1 MRGTSPLRDGPRLL
15 RKIAKWDAAINAKA
29 DALTALFVG
38 ARAGLLLNFFLFP
51 LARWMQFSPLPPC
64 VRTLH
69 IAPQFCLAGLPLS
82 KLGSVDE
89 VIHKAFIEVMRRVF
103 AASAPCH
110 GISARPDAAGLGT
123 VDPPL
128 APIIELPE
136 EFAPA
141 DGKAQALA
149 APVKHARAPSHA
161 RTLALARSPCPC
173 THAHA
178 CEELREGRG
187 AWRSEGKA
195 NTPRTAPHAS
205 ALTSGRRRCSCATSS
220 SRRTRAASSD
230 SSPSTACPAWRCAA
244 SPRVAAWAYRV
255 AAKEGLP
262 KCVAEPRGLT

>member
-149 APVKHARAPSHA
+149 APATTLGHPRTLARSPSHA
-161 RTLALARSPCPC
+161 RLVPAHVLARSRTCAKDVAPGVP
-173 THAHA
+173 
-178 CEELREGRG
+178 RG
-187 AWRSEGKA
+187 
-195 NTPRTAPHAS
+195 
-205 ALTSGRRRCSCATSS
+205 
-220 SRRTRAASSD
+220 RRTRHAQHHM
-230 SSPSTACPAWRCAA
+230 PPH
-244 SPRVAAWAYRV
+244 
-255 AAKEGLP
+255 
-262 KCVAEPRGLT
+262 

>member
-51 LARWMQFSPLPPC
+51 LARWMQFSPLPQC

-149 APVKHARAPSHA
+149 APVKHARARSHA
-161 RTLALARSPCPC
+161 RTLALARSLRPC
-173 THAHA
+173 TRARA
-178 CEELREGRG
+178 CEDLREGRG

-195 NTPRTAPHAS
+195 NTPRTPPHAS
-205 ALTSGRRRCSCATSS
+205 TLTLGRRRCSCATSS

-244 SPRVAAWAYRV
+244 SPRVAA
-255 AAKEGLP
+255 KEGLP
-262 KCVAEPRGLT
+262 KCIAEPRGLT

>member
-1 MRGTSPLRDGPRLL
+1 VRGTSPLRDGPRLL
-15 RKIAKWDAAINAKA
+15 RKIAKWDAAINAQA
-29 DALTALFVG
+29 DALTKLFVG

-51 LARWMQFSPLPPC
+51 LARWMEFSPLPPC

-136 EFAPA
+136 ELAPA

-149 APVKHARAPSHA
+149 APVKHAKAPSHA
-161 RTLALARSPCPC
+161 RTLTKRSPSHARPVPAHTCWRVRGLARRTWRLASRGKGEHATHSPTCLH
-173 THAHA
+173 TDV
-178 CEELREGRG
+178 GQ
-187 AWRSEGKA
+187 
-195 NTPRTAPHAS
+195 APLLLCYFLVHKDA
-205 ALTSGRRRCSCATSS
+205 RRLERLI
-220 SRRTRAASSD
+220 
-230 SSPSTACPAWRCAA
+230 
-244 SPRVAAWAYRV
+244 
-255 AAKEGLP
+255 AKNGLP
-262 KCVAEPRGLT
+262 GVEVRCFT

>member
-149 APVKHARAPSHA
+149 APVKHARARSHA
-161 RTLALARSPCPC
+161 RTLAPSLHTCSRVRGLARRTWRLAFRGEGEHA
-173 THAHA
+173 THSTTCLHTDI
-178 CEELREGRG
+178 GQ
-187 AWRSEGKA
+187 
-195 NTPRTAPHAS
+195 TPLLLCYFLVQKDA
-205 ALTSGRRRCSCATSS
+205 RRLERLI
-220 SRRTRAASSD
+220 
-230 SSPSTACPAWRCAA
+230 
-244 SPRVAAWAYRV
+244 
-255 AAKEGLP
+255 AKNGLP
-262 KCVAEPRGLT
+262 GVEVRCFT